1 MTENIK
7 EKLYLILTGVVTG
20 LANGF
25 FGGGG
30 GMIVVPL
37 LTFLLYMKAKAA
49 YATAIA
55 IILPVSIISAVVY
68 FLKGSFNFPV
78 GIPSGAGVVLGGIAG
93 AWLLGKL
100 SSKWI
105 TRIFA
110 VIMLAAGVK
119 LLFF

>member
-1 MTENIK
+1 MTDEVKN
-7 EKLYLILTGVVTG
+7 KLYLIITGVVTG
-20 LANGF
+20 AANGF

-37 LTFLLYMKAKAA
+37 LTFLLKMKAKKAH
-49 YATAIA
+49 ATAIA
-55 IILPVSIISAVVY
+55 IILPVSVISAIVY
-68 FLKGSFNFPV
+68 FIHGNFDFAN
-78 GIPSGAGVVLGGIAG
+78 GIPSGAGVVLGGAAG

-100 SSKWI
+100 SAKWI

-110 VIMLAAGVK
+110 IVMLAAGVK